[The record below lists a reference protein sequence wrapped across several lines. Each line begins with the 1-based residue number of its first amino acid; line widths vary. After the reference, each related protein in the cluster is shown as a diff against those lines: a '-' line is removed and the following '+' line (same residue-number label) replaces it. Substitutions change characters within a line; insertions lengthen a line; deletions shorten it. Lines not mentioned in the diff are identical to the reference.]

1 MPRLAQTAGLTDV
14 QQEILATVKQ
24 FVDKEIIPH
33 AQALEHADEYPAD
46 IVAGM
51 REMGLFGLTI
61 PEEYG
66 GLGESLLTY
75 ALVVEQIA
83 RGWMSV
89 SGIINTHFIV
99 AHMIKQHGTPEQ
111 KLKFLPKM
119 AAGEVRGSF
128 SMSEPDLGSDVAAI
142 KTRAVRT
149 PDGSAYTVNGAK
161 MWLTNGG
168 SSNLVALLARTDEG
182 AAKSHQNLT
191 AFLVEKPT
199 GFGEVLPGLTI
210 PGKIDKMGYKGV
222 DTTEALFDNVE
233 LPADSVLGGQ
243 PGRGFAH
250 MMDGI
255 EVGRVNVSARAC
267 GIAIRA
273 FELAIGYAQSRKTFG
288 KAIADHQAIAFKLAE
303 MATKVEAAHLMMV
316 NAARLK
322 DSGERNDVA
331 AGMAKL
337 IASEYCAEVTQDA
350 FRIHGGY
357 GYSTEY
363 EIERL
368 MREAPFL
375 LIGEGTSEI
384 QKMIISRGLLR
395 EYKILN
401 SMGSNG
407 PARLLSRPLIRPGPF
422 DEDPVQI
429 PGRHRRRADPGPL
442 DDQLDARVVVRQGP
456 PGDHP
461 VLFERVAEHAVIGQ
475 HGDAEPLGHHQ
486 LAHLGPVGREG
497 DGRRP
502 APQQPVQVAVHEV
515 ARSHHDQRLGQQ
527 VGGGHGRPRRKRA
540 VRPQHDHGPPVQQ
553 RGVLQIGRQ
562 VVAVEVVHQAE
573 VEAALEDAE
582 ADLGLLGGD
591 HLDLRLLVGQPEL
604 PDGGRQQR
612 HRRGVDRAQA
622 HLPDAPVLLVGRVPE
637 PVERVEQGEDV
648 REELTARV
656 AHPRPVAAPVEQ
668 VDPEFP
674 LQAPHRAAQR
684 GLGDVQLGGRPPER
698 AEPGDD
704 GHVLKLLDP
713 HPAASRAPTLRP
725 AAKYQISIALI
736 GKTYHAPADRYWT
749 HCVGRTQAGGD
760 GPPPPS
766 RSWPGGRAVARPSR
780 RRL

>member
-14 QQEILATVKQ
+14 QQEILATVRA

-61 PEEYG
+61 GEEYG

-111 KLKFLPKM
+111 KQKFLPQM

-142 KTRAVRT
+142 KTRAVRD
-149 PDGSAYTVNGAK
+149 PAGGGYRVNGAK
-161 MWLTNGG
+161 MWVTNGG
-168 SSNLVALLARTDEG
+168 SSNLIALLARTDEG
-182 AAKSHQNLT
+182 AAKPHLNLT

-199 GFGEVLPGLTI
+199 GFGQVLPGLTI

-222 DTTEALFDNVE
+222 DTTEALFDNFA
-233 LPADSVLGGQ
+233 LTADSVLGGA
-243 PGRGFAH
+243 PGSGFAQ

-273 FELAIGYAQSRKTFG
+273 FELAVGYAQTRKTFG
-288 KAIADHQAIAFKLAE
+288 LPLADHQAIAFKLAE

-337 IASEYCAEVTQDA
+337 LASEYCAEVTQDA

-395 EYKILN
+395 EYKI
-401 SMGSNG
+401 
-407 PARLLSRPLIRPGPF
+407 
-422 DEDPVQI
+422 
-429 PGRHRRRADPGPL
+429 
-442 DDQLDARVVVRQGP
+442 
-456 PGDHP
+456 
-461 VLFERVAEHAVIGQ
+461 
-475 HGDAEPLGHHQ
+475 
-486 LAHLGPVGREG
+486 
-497 DGRRP
+497 
-502 APQQPVQVAVHEV
+502 
-515 ARSHHDQRLGQQ
+515 
-527 VGGGHGRPRRKRA
+527 
-540 VRPQHDHGPPVQQ
+540 
-553 RGVLQIGRQ
+553 
-562 VVAVEVVHQAE
+562 
-573 VEAALEDAE
+573 
-582 ADLGLLGGD
+582 
-591 HLDLRLLVGQPEL
+591 
-604 PDGGRQQR
+604 
-612 HRRGVDRAQA
+612 
-622 HLPDAPVLLVGRVPE
+622 
-637 PVERVEQGEDV
+637 
-648 REELTARV
+648 
-656 AHPRPVAAPVEQ
+656 
-668 VDPEFP
+668 
-674 LQAPHRAAQR
+674 
-684 GLGDVQLGGRPPER
+684 
-698 AEPGDD
+698 
-704 GHVLKLLDP
+704 
-713 HPAASRAPTLRP
+713 
-725 AAKYQISIALI
+725 
-736 GKTYHAPADRYWT
+736 
-749 HCVGRTQAGGD
+749 
-760 GPPPPS
+760 
-766 RSWPGGRAVARPSR
+766 
-780 RRL
+780 